1 MKLHTVSGYKSKQ
14 AARICLIGPF
24 GFAAAEKVL
33 RVCVEKSGTTLYLL
47 LLTNVWLSSG
57 QITMSTGNTAVPYV
71 EYVIFFFSVNS
82 CIYRLA
88 FKVPLPSFKSLSRRL
103 QRSQLDKPCFI
114 EPGNRCKNL

>member
-14 AARICLIGPF
+14 AAKIWLIGPF
-24 GFAAAEKVL
+24 GFL

-71 EYVIFFFSVNS
+71 EYVNFF
-82 CIYRLA
+82 LLTPA
-88 FKVPLPSFKSLSRRL
+88 FIDLPSKCPYLVLSHRFAGCKD
-103 QRSQLDKPCFI
+103 RSWTSPAL
-114 EPGNRCKNL
+114 